1 MSIVVYFIFYFQV
14 GPTLKRF
21 CTRKDFSLG
30 KGSQGTHVYVGIMED
45 DSLVAVKRILEDS
58 SKDLAENEN
67 TILNLIKTEH
77 SQFVVKY
84 RGFLKQSP
92 FMYLI
97 LDLCEESLDEHVK
110 FNSIEYLRHYGPR
123 MIKQI
128 FSGLEFLHGHN
139 ILHRDLKPLNVLV
152 DITGGMRLADFGL
165 SRVLDDDQT
174 TCYTFAKGTKNWMPP
189 EVIEAG
195 NVEDKGRYKKKS
207 DVYVAGMIA
216 FFILTKGKHPFGA
229 QHARMTNILNGKP
242 LELRSLKDL
251 EAKEFISLLI
261 RHNIDERPYAGEVVG
276 HPFLNPVRCYE
287 ELFLPRI
294 LLVYD

>member
-1 MSIVVYFIFYFQV
+1 MQV
-14 GPTLKRF
+14 GPPLKRF
-21 CTRKDFSLG
+21 CERKEFSLG
-30 KGSQGTHVYVGIMED
+30 KGSDGTHVYVGIMKD

-58 SKDLAENEN
+58 REDLAENEK

-84 RGFLKQSP
+84 RECLKQSP

-97 LDLCEESLDEHVK
+97 LDLCEESLEEHVK
-110 FNSIEYLRHYGPR
+110 SKPIEYLTQYGPR

-174 TCYTFAKGTKNWMPP
+174 TFYTFAKGTKNWMPP

-195 NVEDKGRYKKKS
+195 NVDDRGRYKKKS

-216 FFILTKGKHPFGA
+216 FFILTKGKHPFGD
-229 QHARMTNILNGKP
+229 QHVRMTNILNGKP
-242 LELRSLKDL
+242 IGLKNLGDL
-251 EAKEFISLLI
+251 EAEDFISLLI
-261 RHNIDERPYAGEVVG
+261 RHNIDERPYAVDVVG
-276 HPFLNPVRCYE
+276 HPFLNEVKFYE
-287 ELFLPRI
+287 GLFLPRI
-294 LLVYD
+294 LLVHDAD

>member
-1 MSIVVYFIFYFQV
+1 MQV
-14 GPTLKRF
+14 GSPLKHFRQ
-21 CTRKDFSLG
+21 RKEFSLG
-30 KGSQGTHVYVGIMED
+30 KGSDGTHVYLGVMKD

-58 SKDLAENEN
+58 REDLAENEN

-77 SQFVVKY
+77 SQFVVNY

-97 LDLCEESLDEHVK
+97 LDLCEESLEEHVK
-110 FNSIEYLRHYGPR
+110 SKPIEYLRQYGPR

-174 TCYTFAKGTKNWMPP
+174 TFYTFAKGTKNWMPP

-195 NVEDKGRYKKKS
+195 NVNDRGRYKKKS

-216 FFILTKGKHPFGA
+216 FFILTKGQHPFGG

-242 LELRSLKDL
+242 IGLKNLGDL
-251 EAKEFISLLI
+251 EAEDFISSLI
-261 RHNIDERPYAGEVVG
+261 RHNIDERPYAGDVVG
-276 HPFLNPVRCYE
+276 HPFLDEDKFYE
-287 ELFLPRI
+287 ELLLPRI
-294 LLVYD
+294 LLV